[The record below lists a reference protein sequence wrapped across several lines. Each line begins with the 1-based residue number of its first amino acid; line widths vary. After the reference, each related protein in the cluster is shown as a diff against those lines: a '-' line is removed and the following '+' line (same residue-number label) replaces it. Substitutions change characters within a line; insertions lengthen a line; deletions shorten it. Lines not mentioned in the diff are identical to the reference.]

1 MTIGWDDCFNI
12 NPGYTVKVNALVIIA
27 TFSNEDENEDEDWYD
42 RLGPGTRTSST
53 AVFRRETKTFS
64 KPVTVRG
71 RVSSYSESHQ
81 GKCLSKNFVTSLY
94 FSTAM
99 KLFPMKSFCYFTI
112 VSSQR
117 IQIFPMKTI
126 NGLIW
131 ILWTPRSAKQS
142 FVSRNTISLALL
154 QPSNYHR
161 CLNASRGVFATTW
174 KAYAYSS
181 NELPTH
187 ADSVI
192 WFRDLADRF
201 LL

>member
-1 MTIGWDDCFNI
+1 M
-12 NPGYTVKVNALVIIA
+12 K
-27 TFSNEDENEDEDWYD
+27 
-42 RLGPGTRTSST
+42 TRTRT
-53 AVFRRETKTFS
+53 RTGMTDWGLERERRPRRYFGGKQKHLANRLRYVDE
-64 KPVTVRG
+64 
-71 RVSSYSESHQ
+71 SSYSESHQ

-112 VSSQR
+112 VSSPR

-142 FVSRNTISLALL
+142 SVSTNTISLALL

-201 LL
+201 LF

>member
-42 RLGPGTRTSST
+42 RLGPRTRTSST
-53 AVFRRETKTFS
+53 AVFRRETKPFS

-81 GKCLSKNFVTSLY
+81 AKMSFKEFRDLLVLLSV
-94 FSTAM
+94 M

-131 ILWTPRSAKQS
+131 IL
-142 FVSRNTISLALL
+142 
-154 QPSNYHR
+154 
-161 CLNASRGVFATTW
+161 
-174 KAYAYSS
+174 
-181 NELPTH
+181 
-187 ADSVI
+187 
-192 WFRDLADRF
+192 
-201 LL
+201 

>member
-1 MTIGWDDCFNI
+1 MFFISHFSFFS
-12 NPGYTVKVNALVIIA
+12 VISLSFSFFFSYPWCSAGPRASLIA

-81 GKCLSKNFVTSLY
+81 GKCLSKNFVTSSY

-117 IQIFPMKTI
+117 IQIIPMKTI

-131 ILWTPRSAKQS
+131 IL
-142 FVSRNTISLALL
+142 
-154 QPSNYHR
+154 
-161 CLNASRGVFATTW
+161 
-174 KAYAYSS
+174 
-181 NELPTH
+181 
-187 ADSVI
+187 
-192 WFRDLADRF
+192 
-201 LL
+201 

>member
-1 MTIGWDDCFNI
+1 MWPQRPWCRVQGPSDV
-12 NPGYTVKVNALVIIA
+12 TVITWMHMQVMQQSLA

-71 RVSSYSESHQ
+71 RVSSCSESHQ

-154 QPSNYHR
+154 HR
-161 CLNASRGVFATTW
+161 
-174 KAYAYSS
+174 K
-181 NELPTH
+181 
-187 ADSVI
+187 I
-192 WFRDLADRF
+192 F
-201 LL
+201 LI

>member
-1 MTIGWDDCFNI
+1 MSQYVYNKHNTIGKCFVRYVRTRCFCIRNLTRSLRSLVRYLIRQQLVRKYRTPALSMKYSLFIYNI
-12 NPGYTVKVNALVIIA
+12 HIYTVPQVKSKTIC
-27 TFSNEDENEDEDWYD
+27 FSSLTYISTVLNGLHQGEWPLQASHTISDLWYD

-71 RVSSYSESHQ
+71 RVSSHSESHQ

-117 IQIFPMKTI
+117 I
-126 NGLIW
+126 
-131 ILWTPRSAKQS
+131 
-142 FVSRNTISLALL
+142 
-154 QPSNYHR
+154 
-161 CLNASRGVFATTW
+161 
-174 KAYAYSS
+174 
-181 NELPTH
+181 
-187 ADSVI
+187 
-192 WFRDLADRF
+192 
-201 LL
+201 

>member
-1 MTIGWDDCFNI
+1 MVI
-12 NPGYTVKVNALVIIA
+12 NSFTSDTLA

-131 ILWTPRSAKQS
+131 IL
-142 FVSRNTISLALL
+142 
-154 QPSNYHR
+154 
-161 CLNASRGVFATTW
+161 
-174 KAYAYSS
+174 
-181 NELPTH
+181 
-187 ADSVI
+187 
-192 WFRDLADRF
+192 
-201 LL
+201 

>member
-1 MTIGWDDCFNI
+1 MVIDGWHTGLTESRRPT
-12 NPGYTVKVNALVIIA
+12 PGSKHKPPSLYHWIRWCVYFWMA

-81 GKCLSKNFVTSLY
+81 GKCLSKNLVTSLY

-117 IQIFPMKTI
+117 TKIFPMKTI
-126 NGLIW
+126 NGF
-131 ILWTPRSAKQS
+131 WTSWWVCNK
-142 FVSRNTISLALL
+142 TL
-154 QPSNYHR
+154 
-161 CLNASRGVFATTW
+161 VF
-174 KAYAYSS
+174 
-181 NELPTH
+181 
-187 ADSVI
+187 
-192 WFRDLADRF
+192 
-201 LL
+201 